1 MTSAYVVVHVD
12 EEDALRVDSDPHGV
26 VHLVEDQRF
35 AWLLDLTAEKRRAEK
50 NKHRQNVYYMCS
62 ISCKTTP

>member
-50 NKHRQNVYYMCS
+50 INTDKMF
-62 ISCKTTP
+62 TTCTALQL